1 MNSIKKEVCQR
12 PAPLY
17 AQLHINDSFF
27 FYIFLEGDVQFNLK
41 DYANDARGFKRAVN
55 RVQYRGGQTNTE
67 RAFDLAR
74 QRMFTR
80 VNGDRDYARNFI
92 LHLTANDKSAG
103 KTYLNM
109 FISKQDVV

>member
-1 MNSIKKEVCQR
+1 MRNCTLMIV
-12 PAPLY
+12 
-17 AQLHINDSFF
+17 F